1 MKAIRL
7 HETGG
12 PEVLHLDEVDL
23 PKPGLGEVLIKAHS
37 IGVGLPDQLIR
48 TGRYPW
54 MPELPTIPG
63 IEMSGTVAAI
73 GTNVTKFKEGESVVV
88 SAVPKRGCYAEYM
101 VADINWVFPF
111 SKTINS
117 SYAACLINYRVAW
130 NILHTAARVRA
141 GDTVVIVGAAG
152 GVGNALLQL
161 AKVSELVVIAL
172 TRSPRKVKY
181 LMDQGAD
188 HVIDTSSNELSK
200 QIRMITN
207 GRGVDFF
214 IDPVGGISFVN
225 HLDLLAPMGMLIMYG
240 LMEGFPPDGVFRAQ
254 CKNWARSPAVRMF
267 SIHSYDDQ
275 PEETENNVELLLKM
289 IEDTRIKPT
298 IFAEF
303 PLNMASQAHRLLD
316 TGDVIGKIILQPGR
330 KKPLYTNISMP
341 L

>member
-7 HETGG
+7 HKTGG
-12 PEVLHLDEVDL
+12 PEVLQVDEVDT
-23 PKPGLGEVLIKAHS
+23 PKPGLGEVLIRAHS

-54 MPELPTIPG
+54 MPALPTIPG

-73 GTNVTKFKEGESVVV
+73 GTNVTKLKEGESVVV
-88 SAVPKRGCYAEYM
+88 SAVPERGCYAEYM
-101 VADINWVFPF
+101 VADANWVFPC
-111 SKTINS
+111 SEAINLS
-117 SYAACLINYRVAW
+117 DAACLINYRVAW

-161 AKVSELVVIAL
+161 AKVAELVTVAL
-172 TRSPRKVKY
+172 TRSPLKVKY
-181 LMDQGAD
+181 LIEQGAD
-188 HVIDTSSNELSK
+188 YVIDTSSNDLSK
-200 QIRMITN
+200 QIRTVTD

-214 IDPVGGISFVN
+214 IDPVGGVSFVN

-240 LMEGFPPDGVFRAQ
+240 LMEGFPPDGIFRAQ
-254 CKNWARSPAVRMF
+254 CKNWARSPAVRLF

-275 PEETENNVELLLKM
+275 PEVTETNVALLLKM
-289 IEDTRIKPT
+289 IEDIRIKPM
-298 IFAEF
+298 IYAEF
-303 PLNMASQAHRLLD
+303 PLNMASEAHRLLD
-316 TGDVIGKIILQPGR
+316 EGDVIGKIILQPGR
-330 KKPLYTNISMP
+330 TKPLYTNFSIP

>member
-7 HETGG
+7 HKTGG
-12 PEVLHLDEVDL
+12 PEVLQIDEMDS

-54 MPELPTIPG
+54 MPKLPTIPG

-73 GTNVTKFKEGESVVV
+73 GKKVTKFKEGESVIV
-88 SAVPKRGCYAEYM
+88 SAVPQRGCYAEYM
-101 VADINWVFPF
+101 VADVNWVFPY
-111 SKTINS
+111 SKTINPS
-117 SYAACLINYRVAW
+117 FAASLINYRVAW

-161 AKVSELVVIAL
+161 AKAAELVTIAL
-172 TRSPRKVKY
+172 TRSPLKVKY
-181 LMDQGAD
+181 LIEQGAD
-188 HVIDTSSNELSK
+188 HVIETSSNDLLK
-200 QIRMITN
+200 QIKTVTC

-214 IDPVGGISFVN
+214 IDPVGGVSFVN

-275 PEETENNVELLLKM
+275 PELTEKNVEILLKM
-289 IEDTRIKPT
+289 IEDFRIRPM
-298 IFAEF
+298 IYAEL
-303 PLNMASQAHRLLD
+303 PLNMASEAHRLLES
-316 TGDVIGKIILQPGR
+316 GDVMGKIVLQPDR
-330 KKPLYTNISMP
+330 TEPLYTNFSNTF
-341 L
+341 